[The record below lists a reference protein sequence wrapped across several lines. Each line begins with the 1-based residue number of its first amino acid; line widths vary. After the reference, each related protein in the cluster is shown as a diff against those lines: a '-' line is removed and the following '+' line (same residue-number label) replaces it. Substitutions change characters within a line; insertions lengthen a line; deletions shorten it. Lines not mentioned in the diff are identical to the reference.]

1 VNIASVTEDPGPDV
15 RTAASARDASEA
27 GDDSD
32 SADSF
37 LRDVARAPDMSP
49 GGSTLESSGQALSTL
64 APGRLV
70 GGRFRIERKLG
81 EGGMGV
87 VWQAVHAVTRRPV
100 ALKVLKRSGEGDA
113 RAVQR
118 FLREARAACAVRHPS
133 VVEVHDVLQLDDGSP
148 LMVMELLTG
157 ETFAQRLTRESTVSL
172 PELARIMV
180 HVCSAVGC
188 AHALGIVHR
197 DLKPENIF
205 LAQSPSGLTVKVL
218 DFGIAK
224 LTASEGDAAHTGA
237 ITGTGAIL
245 GTPYYM
251 APEQLFGE
259 KDIDHRA
266 DIWAL
271 GIIFYEA
278 LTGERPTKSDN
289 VGQIYKVIMTD
300 AIVPF
305 RRRAAHL
312 PDPFVDLVERMLSR
326 DRKKRPADV
335 SAILSV
341 LADYTNESFI
351 EVAGPPAPP
360 SLHDSGD
367 SEQSQARV
375 DSDTARASTVDA
387 PPALNRSGAD
397 VPSPSSASPQRR
409 GPLWASVALVA
420 AVVGIGGIVTWRARG
435 TEAPAGIGTNTTSP
449 PVQSVAS
456 PPAPVTPDSPT
467 PTQPAPPPPIMATS
481 SSPSVVAAPT
491 AGPSARATG
500 QHPRPLRA
508 FPKPDAAT
516 ATPAPSA
523 RAASAIARPPVDPG
537 SYQ

>member
-1 VNIASVTEDPGPDV
+1 VTGDPGPDE
-15 RTAASARDASEA
+15 RTAASAGTASEA
-27 GDDSD
+27 GDESD

-37 LRDVARAPDMSP
+37 LREVARAPDMSP
-49 GGSTLESSGQALSTL
+49 GGSTLESSGQALSVL

-157 ETFAQRLTRESTVSL
+157 ETFAQRLTREGTVSL

-278 LTGERPTKSDN
+278 LTGERPTKGDN

-305 RRRAAHL
+305 RQRAAHL
-312 PDPFVDLVERMLSR
+312 PDPFVGLVERMLSR
-326 DRKKRPADV
+326 DRKKRPPDV

-341 LADYTNESFI
+341 LADYTNESFT

-360 SLHDSGD
+360 SLHDSAD
-367 SEQSQARV
+367 SGGPQPRV

-387 PPALNRSGAD
+387 PPAQNRPGAD
-397 VPSPSSASPQRR
+397 VSSPSSASLRRR
-409 GPLWASVALVA
+409 GPFWASLALVA
-420 AVVGIGGIVTWRARG
+420 ASVVGVGGVVTWRARG
-435 TEAPAGIGTNTTSP
+435 TEAPAGLGANATSA
-449 PVQSVAS
+449 VVRAVAS
-456 PPAPVTPDSPT
+456 SPAPFAPDPPT
-467 PTQPAPPPPIMATS
+467 PAQPAPPQPVMATS
-481 SSPSVVAAPT
+481 SSPSVVAAPNP
-491 AGPSARATG
+491 GPSARATAP
-500 QHPRPLRA
+500 HPRPLGA
-508 FPKPDAAT
+508 SPKPDAAT
-516 ATPAPSA
+516 AAAPAPSA
-523 RAASAIARPPVDPG
+523 RAASVTSRPPVDPG